1 MAAKSS
7 NRGTSSRRT
16 RMGLSEQAVRETLRR
31 VLSHPEFLA
40 SPKRRNFLSYVVE
53 ETLAGRADQIKG
65 YAIATAVFGR
75 GGDFD
80 PGLDPIVRIEAGKL
94 RRELERYYLVAGG
107 QDPIRIDIPKGRYV
121 PLFIEQPGTATTK
134 PDQPSFESSVGVATP
149 SVAVMP
155 LENLTGETVQDYFVD
170 GLLSELTVEL
180 GRYQD
185 IIAIPG
191 CGAGPAPDEPGNAK
205 ETGARLGARFLL
217 GGTLRRDSERAKV
230 TLHLTDTATGR
241 QVWSEAYACKL
252 NPAEVILTQESIARE
267 VVATIAGEA
276 GIISQRLSREVR
288 KKKPCDLT
296 TYEAVLRYQYYMRV
310 MTPESYR
317 SALAAVRA
325 AVEREPDYGPAC
337 SALANMHCHAYI
349 WDIPEFDEPL
359 EKAGEY
365 ARNGTLMDPANQLTR
380 TVMAYVHL
388 LRGELE
394 SALSEADVALQ
405 LNPNSPY
412 FTGTIGY
419 VVMMAGDFDHG
430 RKLVENAIALNPCH
444 PRWFHHA
451 LWLDDYRQGRYES
464 SYREAVTAGP
474 SLGFWHPVVCAAS
487 LGKLQRR
494 PQARAYVAE
503 LRRLKPD
510 FEQRAGELMARV
522 IKIENFAEQLI
533 DGLKKAGLD
542 AL

>member
-1 MAAKSS
+1 L
-7 NRGTSSRRT
+7 
-16 RMGLSEQAVRETLRR
+16 GLPRQAVREAIRR

-40 SPKRRNFLSYVVE
+40 SPKRRSFLSYVVE

-65 YAIATAVFGR
+65 YTIARAVFGR
-75 GGDFD
+75 REDFD
-80 PGLDPIVRIEAGKL
+80 SGLDPIVRIEAGKL

-121 PLFIEQPGTATTK
+121 PLFIEQPGSATTK
-134 PDQPSFESSVGVATP
+134 PDQPALESSVGVATP

-155 LENLTGETVQDYFVD
+155 LENLTGETVQDYFAD

-191 CGAGPAPDEPGNAK
+191 CGAGPAPDEPANAK
-205 ETGARLGARFLL
+205 ETGSRLGARFLL

-230 TLHLTDTATGR
+230 TLQLTDTATGR

-252 NPAEVILTQESIARE
+252 NPAEVISTQESIARE

-288 KKKPCDLT
+288 NKKPSDLT
-296 TYEAVLRYQYYMRV
+296 TYEAILRYQYYMRV
-310 MTPESYR
+310 MTPESYQN
-317 SALAAVRA
+317 ALAALRA

-337 SALANMHCHAYI
+337 SAFANMHCHAYI
-349 WDIPEFDEPL
+349 WDVPEFDQPL

-365 ARNGTLMDPANQLTR
+365 ARNGVLMEPASQLTR
-380 TVMAYVHL
+380 TIMAYVHL

-394 SALSEADVALQ
+394 SARSEADIAFQ

-412 FTGTIGY
+412 STGTIGY
-419 VVMMAGDFDHG
+419 ILALAGDFDRG
-430 RKLVENAIALNPCH
+430 RKLVENAVALNPCH

-451 LWLDDYRQGRYES
+451 LWLDEYRQESYES

-474 SLGFWHPVVCAAS
+474 HLGFWHPVICAAS
-487 LGKLQRR
+487 LGMLERR
-494 PQARAYVAE
+494 PQARAYIEE

-510 FEQRAGELMARV
+510 FEHRARELMTRV
-522 IKIENFAEQLI
+522 LKIESITELVI
-533 DGLKKAGLD
+533 DGLRRSGLEGI
-542 AL
+542 

>member
-1 MAAKSS
+1 VAGQEHDKGASS
-7 NRGTSSRRT
+7 PQNGS
-16 RMGLSEQAVRETLRR
+16 GLPHKAIREELRR

-40 SPKRRNFLSYVVE
+40 SPKRRDFLKYVVE
-53 ETLAGRADQIKG
+53 ETLAGRADRIKG
-65 YAIATAVFGR
+65 YSIAMAVFGR
-75 GGDFD
+75 GKDFD
-80 PGLDPIVRIEAGKL
+80 AGLDPIVRIEAGKL

-107 QDPIRIDIPKGRYV
+107 EDPVRIDIRKGRYV
-121 PLFIEQPGTATTK
+121 PLFIEQPGPATGA
-134 PDQPSFESSVGVATP
+134 PAESLSGLSGIGAKP

-155 LENLTGETVQDYFVD
+155 LENLTGDTGQDYFVD
-170 GLLSELTVEL
+170 GLVSELTVEL
-180 GRYQD
+180 GRYQN
-185 IIAIPG
+185 IIAISG
-191 CGAGPAPDEPGNAK
+191 GRAGPAPDEPGNAK
-205 ETGARLGARFLL
+205 ETGSQLGARFLL

-230 TLHLTDTATGR
+230 ALHLTDTATGR
-241 QVWSEAYACKL
+241 QVWSEAYAYKL
-252 NPAEVILTQESIARE
+252 NPAEVISTQESIARE

-288 KKKPCDLT
+288 KKKSCDLT

-317 SALAAVRA
+317 SALAALRA

-365 ARNGTLMDPANQLTR
+365 ARNGALMDPANQLTR

-394 SALSEADVALQ
+394 SALSEADVALR

-430 RKLVENAIALNPCH
+430 RRLVENAIALNPCH

-451 LWLDDYRQGRYES
+451 LWLDDYRQERYES
-464 SYREAVTAGP
+464 SYRAAVTAGP
-474 SLGFWHPVVCAAS
+474 SLGFWHPVVCAAP

-494 PQARAYVAE
+494 PQARAYIAE

-510 FEQRAGELMARV
+510 FEQRSRELIARV
-522 IKIENFAEQLI
+522 IKIEGFTEQLI
-533 DGLKKAGLD
+533 DGLRKAGLE